1 MQTLDATESGV
12 LLPSVGTPD
21 HLLLQLAVIGP
32 LLLTASSRAESNY
45 AGRIHQAARLLDA
58 ALLFTLPMPASRCCS
73 MLGRHD
79 RRFIYIS
86 RMSEGKLLRD
96 TISAL
101 LHHAP
106 NLLLHSDSDW
116 PAAPLWVLQAVPLPW
131 HCAGLRLVQVFRQY
145 AFKQYLVS

>member
-58 ALLFTLPMPASRCCS
+58 ACFSRCRC
-73 MLGRHD
+73 RQVVVVACW
-79 RRFIYIS
+79 
-86 RMSEGKLLRD
+86 EGMIDDLYTFLECLREN
-96 TISAL
+96 S
-101 LHHAP
+101 
-106 NLLLHSDSDW
+106 
-116 PAAPLWVLQAVPLPW
+116 
-131 HCAGLRLVQVFRQY
+131 
-145 AFKQYLVS
+145 